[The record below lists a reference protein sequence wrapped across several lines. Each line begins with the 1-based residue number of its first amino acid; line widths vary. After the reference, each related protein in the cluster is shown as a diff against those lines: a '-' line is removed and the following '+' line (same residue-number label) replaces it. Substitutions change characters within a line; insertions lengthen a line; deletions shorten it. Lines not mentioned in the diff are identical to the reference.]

1 MVRVVLTVLLL
12 ASSCSS
18 NLNQRGQACLASHD
32 TQSAAC
38 TAYWG
43 KGQPQ
48 RAAELGAQDRPAPAP
63 ALSLHFP
70 PPQGKQL

>member
-1 MVRVVLTVLLL
+1 MVGVVLAVLLL

-18 NLNQRGQACLASHD
+18 NLNQRGQACLASKN

-38 TAYWG
+38 AAYWS

-48 RAAELGAQDRPAPAP
+48 RAAELGAKDRPTPAP
-63 ALSLHFP
+63 ALSLHIP
-70 PPQGKQL
+70 PPEGKPL